1 MTFLKKLGQVIAKAT
16 AVVVGIEPLLPML
29 NRPAV
34 TAAGAVVE
42 DKLNQIAQAVV
53 TAEAIGAA
61 LQLSGPQ
68 KLTAASPL
76 VSQLVRQSSLL
87 AGRPIA
93 NAQLFDDS
101 IAQLTSA
108 VVGILNSLHGDV
120 VTAPSI

>member
-1 MTFLKKLGQVIAKAT
+1 MTFLKKLGQILAKAT
-16 AVVVGIEPLLPML
+16 AVVVGIEPLLPLL

-42 DKLNQIAQAVV
+42 DKLNQIAGIVV
-53 TAEAIGAA
+53 TTEAVGAS

-68 KLTAASPL
+68 KLTAAAPL
-76 VSQLVRQSSLL
+76 VAQAVRQSAIL

-101 IAQLTSA
+101 ILQLTSA
-108 VVGILNSLHGDV
+108 VVGILNSLHDDV
-120 VTAPSI
+120 ATAPSI